1 MFSLNNINIS
11 FGGIRLLTDIS
22 FVINKKARI
31 GLTGKNGAGK
41 STLMKIITG
50 LQEFDSGI
58 VSIPKDTT
66 IGYLPQQMLYP
77 EGKTV
82 FNEAAS
88 VFKDITAIPEK
99 IDKLNI
105 ELLQM
110 LILKEMLQN
119 SAEVGE
125 CELNLQK
132 YYFRNRTYCY

>member
-1 MFSLNNINIS
+1 MFSLNKINIS
-11 FGGIRLLTDIS
+11 FGGIRLLKDIS

-50 LQEFDSGI
+50 LQEFDSGN

-88 VFKDITAIPEK
+88 VFKDITAIPEE

-105 ELLQM
+105 ELS
-110 LILKEMLQN
+110 E
-119 SAEVGE
+119 
-125 CELNLQK
+125 
-132 YYFRNRTYCY
+132 RTDYENNAYI